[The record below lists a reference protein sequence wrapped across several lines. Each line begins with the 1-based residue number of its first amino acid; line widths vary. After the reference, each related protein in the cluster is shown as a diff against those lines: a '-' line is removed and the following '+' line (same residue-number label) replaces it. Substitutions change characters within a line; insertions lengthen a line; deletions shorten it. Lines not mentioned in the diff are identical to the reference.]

1 MRQSRRIF
9 LKTLGAGAVF
19 VSLPEISCIFNLFPS
34 RRASDDDLATTLCGL
49 FGGSA
54 ASGGPFVARAES
66 IVTETSPQQ
75 LLSSPSALI
84 NIMEMLGVEKTF
96 SDRVGYG
103 EASQCRPHFH
113 SQEEEWRR
121 RLGGDAI
128 FTDVRRSPSEKDVA
142 VMVGGKVSPSSNT
155 LERAEGAVQ
164 YQHNPAVLLAGCDSG
179 VLLAASTAARNH
191 IELSAKNLA
200 RSYALVEPAKPV
212 EMDARQSARR
222 YETPVHSVVYIPRAR
237 RNNRMGSRAVGVV
250 AVNYKSAPEN
260 IYFADLYV

>member
-9 LKTLGAGAVF
+9 LKTLGVGAAF

-34 RRASDDDLATTLCGL
+34 RRASDEDLAATLCGL
-49 FGGSA
+49 FGGSTI
-54 ASGGPFVARAES
+54 GGPFVAYAGS
-66 IVTETSPQQ
+66 IVTEASPQQ
-75 LLSSPSALI
+75 LLGSPSALVS
-84 NIMEMLGVEKTF
+84 IMEMLGVEKNF

-103 EASQCRPHFH
+103 EASQCRPHFE

-121 RLGGDAI
+121 KLGGDAI
-128 FTDVRRSPSEKDVA
+128 FTNVRRSPSEKDVA
-142 VMVGGKVSPSSNT
+142 VMVGGKVGPAGNT

-164 YQHNPAVLLAGCDSG
+164 YQHKPAVLIAGRDPG
-179 VLLAASTAARNH
+179 VLLAASTAARDH
-191 IELSAKNLA
+191 IELSAKSLA

-212 EMDARQSARR
+212 EMDAGQSARR

-237 RNNRMGSRAVGVV
+237 RNNKLGSRAVGVV